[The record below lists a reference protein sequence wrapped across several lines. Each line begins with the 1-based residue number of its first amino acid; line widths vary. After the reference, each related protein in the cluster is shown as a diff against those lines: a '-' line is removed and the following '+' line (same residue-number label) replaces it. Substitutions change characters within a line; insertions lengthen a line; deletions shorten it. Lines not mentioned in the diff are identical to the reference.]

1 MSASAS
7 VYTLTPLPFQGGLSC
22 LLKPASGVD
31 LALPIGFTLV
41 GLAEAQ
47 RLKLGPNSGS
57 TG

>member
-1 MSASAS
+1 M
-7 VYTLTPLPFQGGLSC
+7 
-22 LLKPASGVD
+22 LKPAAGVD